1 VRYQIVI
8 VFMIAAAAALG
19 AFGIVYFAYHR
30 LFDQQPPTAARSGAQ
45 GVVVAT
51 LPGAFGLPSRHAR

>member
-30 LFDQQPPTAARSGAQ
+30 LFDQHHRLRLDRVRKVS
-45 GVVVAT
+45 
-51 LPGAFGLPSRHAR
+51 S